1 MLAGH
6 PRVGQA
12 AEQPLA
18 VVEALDLE
26 ALDGQARQVA
36 VVAQRQHVAAATA
49 DTAVVDRLLAAADAG
64 CGISRPDAVLEQRGA
79 DLQAVAGDQQ
89 VRQVDHAAATDRMD
103 ALGVQVAAAA
113 TDGRTVLHFVLLV
126 DHRRSPGLGV
136 VGEERQVRR
145 RGPEHRQP
153 RRPAGVGLGAIVM
166 AEFGIVVDRRQVGP
180 AVVAHAVEAHRW
192 GDGQAAVGDR
202 VLDVEALRVL
212 LAGRHECRLQ
222 PAVVVARGLVDL
234 ARHVHEDVA
243 LVLVQRR
250 AQGQLRAVALR
261 YRNGWCCAV
270 PGPCPGTRY
279 ASACHRWRAGRR
291 RCPRDGRVARCGR
304 RNSSV
309 AGRSRGCPADG
320 SCTCRSTWCRWYRGG
335 PAGGSGPARSR
346 SGRWSTGSAGSGS
359 CWRRTASSASFSSAG
374 R

>member
-1 MLAGH
+1 MSRAHVRSPGIAVGTIVLAGH

-12 AEQPLA
+12 AEQSLA

-49 DTAVVDRLLAAADAG
+49 DTAVVDRLLAAADAAG
-64 CGISRPDAVLEQRGA
+64 AEYLVLDAVLEQRGA

-113 TDGRTVLHFVLLV
+113 ADGRAVLHFVLFV

-166 AEFGIVVDRRQVGP
+166 AELGIVVDRRQVGL

-192 GDGQAAVGDR
+192 SDGQAAVGDR

-222 PAVVVARGLVDL
+222 PAVVVARGLIGL

-250 AQGQLRAVALR
+250 AQGQLVL
-261 YRNGWCCAV
+261 
-270 PGPCPGTRY
+270 
-279 ASACHRWRAGRR
+279 
-291 RCPRDGRVARCGR
+291 
-304 RNSSV
+304 
-309 AGRSRGCPADG
+309 
-320 SCTCRSTWCRWYRGG
+320 
-335 PAGGSGPARSR
+335 
-346 SGRWSTGSAGSGS
+346 
-359 CWRRTASSASFSSAG
+359 
-374 R
+374 